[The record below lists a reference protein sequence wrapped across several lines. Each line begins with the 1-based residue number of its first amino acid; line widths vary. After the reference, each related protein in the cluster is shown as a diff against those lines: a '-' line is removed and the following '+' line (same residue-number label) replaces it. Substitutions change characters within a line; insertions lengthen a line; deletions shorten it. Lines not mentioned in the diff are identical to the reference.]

1 MPARYRCRI
10 TKISYFS
17 SRLERLTEM
26 LNFTADQQ
34 AKAPILEQDR
44 GELNVMRANPAI
56 SRKEKLDRLQSA
68 TRKSDEK
75 MKRILSADQWQK
87 RQDTRKQQ
95 KEQLKKIAKE
105 E

>member
-1 MPARYRCRI
+1 MPARYRCRM

-44 GELNVMRANPAI
+44 GELNVMRGNPAI
-56 SRKEKLDRLQSA
+56 SRKEKLGRLQSA